1 VPGTVNFPTNGYS
14 VTVNDAG
21 SLPAPVTYSAPLAGA
36 LQLWPYANGY
46 DIYPGGCADNDP
58 AVYFSYAPFTVG
70 QGVTSPDQLKVYGVS
85 ITGKDGAFAVTN
97 LQVVTGSDTT
107 CSTSTSSFGPFPAAA
122 ANSTLIGLP
131 LGTFKLSVTGTANGH
146 PVSGTITLPPETGAA
161 LPAQTVTLS

>member
-1 VPGTVNFPTNGYS
+1 MIRNV
-14 VTVNDAG
+14 AA
-21 SLPAPVTYSAPLAGA
+21 LPKA
-36 LQLWPYANGY
+36 LQAKEMEVIARSGIAHAPTIGAQYEGLTSTLLGR
-46 DIYPGGCADNDP
+46 IIP
-58 AVYFSYAPFTVG
+58 AE
-70 QGVTSPDQLKVYGVS
+70 L
-85 ITGKDGAFAVTN
+85 N